1 MSIVLPLTWT
11 VLPAPIKFNV
21 RTVPIAT
28 PPDWIPTTGS
38 ESISCILPVLPN
50 TFVTFAVLEPAK
62 PICLTWIDTVFPGAV
77 WKTSELDP
85 VPVTL
90 YALVFVLSD
99 GYWTTP
105 FNATNI
111 LLLSIPIFAF
121 YISSYPNVD
130 ITDFF
135 IYLAIYL
142 IIPLTFAALSPKNH
156 EEKNQSSNGVNKTE
170 QNYEEKIEDESF
182 SFFLVIADIMKYTI
196 LILVILFLF
205 LSFASL
211 VLAMVF
217 DSLFSGGCYGVCG
230 LSGWGGP

>member
-1 MSIVLPLTWT
+1 MGRNEYI
-11 VLPAPIKFNV
+11 
-21 RTVPIAT
+21 
-28 PPDWIPTTGS
+28 PP
-38 ESISCILPVLPN
+38 
-50 TFVTFAVLEPAK
+50 
-62 PICLTWIDTVFPGAV
+62 
-77 WKTSELDP
+77 
-85 VPVTL
+85 PVTKENKAEYFEEL
-90 YALVFVLSD
+90 SNINKADEWIKKHSIKVQQIENVEPNIKPKNQTMEVDKEYPGSIKALGVV
-99 GYWTTP
+99 
-105 FNATNI
+105 
-111 LLLSIPIFAF
+111 LLSIPIFAF

-135 IYLAIYL
+135 IYLVIYL

-170 QNYEEKIEDESF
+170 QNYEEKNQSSNGVNKTEQNFEEKIEDESF

-205 LSFASL
+205 MMIFMEPIL
-211 VLAMVF
+211 

>member
-1 MSIVLPLTWT
+1 MGRNEYI
-11 VLPAPIKFNV
+11 
-21 RTVPIAT
+21 
-28 PPDWIPTTGS
+28 PP
-38 ESISCILPVLPN
+38 
-50 TFVTFAVLEPAK
+50 
-62 PICLTWIDTVFPGAV
+62 
-77 WKTSELDP
+77 
-85 VPVTL
+85 PVTKENKAEYFEEL
-90 YALVFVLSD
+90 SNINKADEWIKKHSIKVQPIENVEPNIKPKNQMMEVDKEYPGSIKALGVV
-99 GYWTTP
+99 
-105 FNATNI
+105 
-111 LLLSIPIFAF
+111 LLSIPIFAF

-142 IIPLTFAALSPKNH
+142 IIPLTFAALSPKNN

-217 DSLFSGGCYGVCG
+217 DSLFSSGCYGVCG

>member
-1 MSIVLPLTWT
+1 MERNEYI
-11 VLPAPIKFNV
+11 
-21 RTVPIAT
+21 
-28 PPDWIPTTGS
+28 PP
-38 ESISCILPVLPN
+38 
-50 TFVTFAVLEPAK
+50 
-62 PICLTWIDTVFPGAV
+62 
-77 WKTSELDP
+77 
-85 VPVTL
+85 PVTKENKAEYFEEL
-90 YALVFVLSD
+90 SNINKADEWIKKHSIKVQPIENVEPNIKPKNQMMEVDKEYPGSIKALGVV
-99 GYWTTP
+99 
-105 FNATNI
+105 
-111 LLLSIPIFAF
+111 LLSIPIFAF

-217 DSLFSGGCYGVCG
+217 DSLFSSGCYGVCG

>member
-1 MSIVLPLTWT
+1 MERNEYI
-11 VLPAPIKFNV
+11 
-21 RTVPIAT
+21 
-28 PPDWIPTTGS
+28 PP
-38 ESISCILPVLPN
+38 
-50 TFVTFAVLEPAK
+50 
-62 PICLTWIDTVFPGAV
+62 
-77 WKTSELDP
+77 
-85 VPVTL
+85 PVTKENKAEYFEEL
-90 YALVFVLSD
+90 SNINKADEWIKKHSIKVQPIENVEPNIKPKNQMMEVDKEYPGSVKALGVV
-99 GYWTTP
+99 
-105 FNATNI
+105 
-111 LLLSIPIFAF
+111 LLSIPIFAF

-205 LSFASL
+205 MMIFMEPIL
-211 VLAMVF
+211 